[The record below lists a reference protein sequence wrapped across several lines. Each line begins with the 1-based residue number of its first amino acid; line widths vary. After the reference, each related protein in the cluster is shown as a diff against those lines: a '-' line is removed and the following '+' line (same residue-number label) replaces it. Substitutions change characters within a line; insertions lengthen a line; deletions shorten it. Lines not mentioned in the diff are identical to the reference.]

1 MSLNSATAG
10 LPGRPPKLAGDLK
23 STIHQA
29 PSTATQTTGQVA
41 DTVLPGEY
49 PGDEN
54 HVQAAQRDD
63 TNNGPILAPLQ
74 QWFYQS
80 LPRVLDRFE
89 SQLMWLLSWI
99 LPAPRQARLY
109 EEAARRPAST
119 TFLICQ
125 LLCCGVPLLVF
136 LAGVFVF
143 AAVAIVLWAVLS
155 VLILGP
161 VLLVASMMGVS
172 LWGWGWLF
180 YGLIKWIDQ
189 KYLGGLISRF
199 WLSRM
204 SSGET
209 EEMAASDDGQG
220 GLAEKK
226 EE

>member
-10 LPGRPPKLAGDLK
+10 LQARPPKLAGDLK
-23 STIHQA
+23 STVQQA
-29 PSTATQTTGQVA
+29 HGTTTKTVGQVT
-41 DTVLPGEY
+41 DTVLPGEF
-49 PGDEN
+49 PGDQN
-54 HVQAAQRDD
+54 NIKAAQSDD

-74 QWFYQS
+74 QWFRQS
-80 LPRVLDRFE
+80 VPRLLDRFE
-89 SQLMWLLSWI
+89 SQLTWLLSWI

-109 EEAARRPAST
+109 EEAAKRPAST

-136 LAGVFVF
+136 FAGVFVF

-155 VLILGP
+155 LLVLGP

-189 KYLGGLISRF
+189 TYLGGLISRF

-204 SSGET
+204 PS
-209 EEMAASDDGQG
+209 
-220 GLAEKK
+220 
-226 EE
+226 